1 MKTAHDTAEQ
11 HAAEHRHYYRN
22 LSINMLLTVV
32 FVSFLPLIF
41 VSGAI
46 LYQFQESYSE
56 KVMAHLRSVVNKH
69 TQNIDN
75 FLKERRNNIQ
85 FLNNSFA
92 YPQLSDEFF
101 LQRQLANLQQEYG
114 SVFSDLGVV
123 DYQGKQMTYAGPYK
137 LEHADYSDSQWFK
150 TALSS
155 PSFISDVFLGL
166 RGFPHFIVTIRSFHE
181 DKPWVLRA
189 TVDFQAFN
197 NLVRSIHFGK
207 TGIAFVINRSG
218 EFQTDTSLKK
228 ENVIQLYR
236 TIESSVKPGED
247 VQTGTYQNPE
257 TGKEM
262 IYVAR
267 FIKDGDWALIYLQ
280 DSDDAF
286 ADLRRAHWIAVAV
299 FIAGGLLIIGMAV
312 FVTRRMIGRIA
323 EADREKDLMNQ
334 QVIETGRLAALG
346 EMAAGIAHE
355 INNPVAIMVEE
366 AGWVGDLLSESEF
379 GESENLKEF
388 KRALDQI
395 KKQGLRCRDITHK
408 LLSFARGG
416 DGSQQLVRINDMV
429 EEVTSLFTHQARFKN
444 VVIEARY
451 GSDLPYI
458 EASQTEIQQVLFNLI
473 GNAIDAMENTGGKI
487 QITTGYD
494 DHMVTVEVK
503 DNGPGIPRTV
513 LSKIFDPFYTT
524 KPVGKGT
531 GLGLSICYGILN
543 RMGGKITVSSAV
555 GVGTTFRVMIP
566 DQDGQ
571 VPEDAKEEEKQ
582 HTESGETQKRIPEI
596 R

>member
-1 MKTAHDTAEQ
+1 MKTERKTLEH
-11 HAAEHRHYYRN
+11 HAAEHKHYYRN

-32 FVSFLPLIF
+32 FVSFLPMIF

-75 FLKERRNNIQ
+75 FLRERRNNIQ

-92 YPQLSDEFF
+92 CGQLSDEFF

-114 SVFSDLGVV
+114 NIFSDLGVV
-123 DYQGKQMTYAGPYK
+123 DYQGKQVAYAGPYK
-137 LEHADYSDSQWFK
+137 LEHADYSDAEWFK
-150 TALSS
+150 TAMSS

-166 RGFPHFIVTIRSFHE
+166 RGFPHFIVTVRSFHE
-181 DKPWVLRA
+181 DRPWVLRA

-197 NLVRSIHFGK
+197 NLVKNIHFGK
-207 TGIAFVINRSG
+207 TGIAFVMNHRG

-236 TIESSVKPGED
+236 NVEASVKPGED
-247 VQTGTYQNPE
+247 IQTGTYQNPE
-257 TGKEM
+257 TGRKM

-267 FIKDGDWALIYLQ
+267 FIKDGEWALIYLQ

-299 FIAGGLLIIGMAV
+299 FIAGGLLIIGMAI

-323 EADREKDLMNQ
+323 EADQEKELMNQ
-334 QVIETGRLAALG
+334 QVIETGRLASLG

-366 AGWVGDLLSESEF
+366 AGWVGDLLEEAEF
-379 GESENLKEF
+379 RESENLEEF
-388 KRALDQI
+388 KRALGQI
-395 KKQGLRCRDITHK
+395 RKQGLRCRDITHK

-429 EEVTSLFTHQARFKN
+429 EEVIGLFSHQAKFKN
-444 VVIEARY
+444 VVIEPKY
-451 GSDLPYI
+451 GFDLPYI

-473 GNAIDAMENTGGKI
+473 GNAIDAMEDTGGKV
-487 QITTGYD
+487 QIATGYD
-494 DHMVTVEVK
+494 SHMVTVEVR

-513 LSKIFDPFYTT
+513 LSRIFDPFYTT

-531 GLGLSICYGILN
+531 GLGLSICYGIVN
-543 RMGGKITVSSAV
+543 RMGGKITVSSAI
-555 GVGTTFRVMIP
+555 GVGTTFRVLIP
-566 DQDGQ
+566 DREGPDQEANQ
-571 VPEDAKEEEKQ
+571 EK
-582 HTESGETQKRIPEI
+582 
-596 R
+596 

>member
-1 MKTAHDTAEQ
+1 MKTQQNAAQH
-11 HAAEHRHYYRN
+11 HAAEHKHYYRN
-22 LSINMLLTVV
+22 LSVNMLLTVV
-32 FVSFLPLIF
+32 FVSFLPMIF

-92 YPQLSDEFF
+92 CGELSDEFF

-114 SVFSDLGVV
+114 NVFSDLGVV
-123 DYQGKQMTYAGPYK
+123 DYQGKQLAYAGPYK
-137 LEHADYSDSQWFK
+137 LEHADYSDSEWFK
-150 TALSS
+150 KALSS
-155 PSFISDVFLGL
+155 QSFISDVFLGL
-166 RGFPHFIVTIRSFHE
+166 RGFPHFIVTVRSFHE
-181 DKPWVLRA
+181 EKPWVLRA
-189 TVDFQAFN
+189 TVDFQSFN
-197 NLVRSIHFGK
+197 NLVKSIHFGK
-207 TGIAFVINRSG
+207 TGIAFVMNRRG
-218 EFQTDTSLKK
+218 EFQTGTSLKK

-236 TIESSVKPGED
+236 KVEASVKPGED
-247 VQTGTYQNPE
+247 VQTGTYRNPE
-257 TGKEM
+257 SGKEM

-312 FVTRRMIGRIA
+312 FVSRRMIGRIA

-334 QVIETGRLAALG
+334 QVIEAGRLASLG

-366 AGWVGDLLSESEF
+366 AGWVGDLMEEAEF
-379 GESENLKEF
+379 KESENLEEF
-388 KRALDQI
+388 KRALGQI

-416 DGSQQLVRINDMV
+416 DGSQQLVKINDMV
-429 EEVTSLFTHQARFKN
+429 EEVTGLFSHQAKFKN
-444 VVIEARY
+444 VVIEPRY
-451 GSDLPYI
+451 SPDLPYI
-458 EASQTEIQQVLFNLI
+458 EASQTEIQQILFNLI

-487 QITTGYD
+487 QITTGYEN
-494 DHMVTVEVK
+494 HMVTVEVR

-513 LSKIFDPFYTT
+513 LSRIFDPFYTT

-531 GLGLSICYGILN
+531 GLGLSICYGIVN
-543 RMGGKITVSSAV
+543 RMGGKITVSSAI

-566 DQDGQ
+566 DQDG
-571 VPEDAKEEEKQ
+571 PGPDSNEKTDQ
-582 HTESGETQKRIPEI
+582 EPGAQKTEKN
-596 R
+596 

>member
-1 MKTAHDTAEQ
+1 MKTERNTPEHNSAEH
-11 HAAEHRHYYRN
+11 HAAEHKHYYRN

-32 FVSFLPLIF
+32 FVSFLPMIF

-46 LYQFQESYSE
+46 LYQFQKSYSE
-56 KVMAHLRSVVNKH
+56 KVKDHLMSVVKKH
-69 TQNIDN
+69 TQNMET
-75 FLKERRNNIQ
+75 FLTERRNNIH
-85 FLNNSFA
+85 FLNNSFTYA
-92 YPQLSDEFF
+92 QLSDEFF

-114 SVFSDLGVV
+114 NVFSDLGVV
-123 DYQGKQMTYAGPYK
+123 DYQGKQVAYAGPYK
-137 LEHADYSDSQWFK
+137 LEHADYSDSEWFK
-150 TALSS
+150 TALNSQI
-155 PSFISDVFLGL
+155 FISDVFLGL
-166 RGFPHFIVTIRSFHE
+166 RGFPHFIVTVRTFHE
-181 DKPWVLRA
+181 EKPWVLRA

-197 NLVRSIHFGK
+197 NLVKSIHFGK
-207 TGIAFVINRSG
+207 TGTAFIMNRRG

-236 TIESSVKPGED
+236 NVEASVKPGED

-257 TGKEM
+257 SGREM
-262 IYVAR
+262 IWVAR
-267 FIKDGDWALIYLQ
+267 FIKDGEWALIYLQ

-286 ADLRRAHWIAVAV
+286 ADLRRAHWIALAV

-334 QVIETGRLAALG
+334 QVIEAGRLASLG

-366 AGWVGDLLSESEF
+366 AGWVGDLMDEAEF
-379 GESENLKEF
+379 KESENLQEF
-388 KRALDQI
+388 KRALGQI

-416 DGSQQLVRINDMV
+416 DGSQKLLRINDMV
-429 EEVTSLFTHQARFKN
+429 EEIIGLFSHQAKFKN
-444 VVIEARY
+444 VVIEPKY
-451 GSDLPYI
+451 GLDLPYI

-473 GNAIDAMENTGGKI
+473 GNAIDAMEETGGKI
-487 QITTGYD
+487 QIATGYD
-494 DHMVTVEVK
+494 GHMVTLEVK

-513 LSKIFDPFYTT
+513 LSRIFDPFYTT

-531 GLGLSICYGILN
+531 GLGLSICYGIVN

-555 GVGTTFRVMIP
+555 GVGTTFTVLLP
-566 DQDGQ
+566 DQDGP
-571 VPEDAKEEEKQ
+571 VPEEDKDGEKQ
-582 HTESGETQKRIPEI
+582 QTEAEKTQ
-596 R
+596 

>member
-1 MKTAHDTAEQ
+1 MKSEHGRPEHHVAEN
-11 HAAEHRHYYRN
+11 RHYYRS
-22 LSINMLLTVV
+22 LSVSMLITMVV
-32 FVSFLPLIF
+32 VSFLPMIF

-46 LYQFQESYSE
+46 LYQFQKSYSE
-56 KVMAHLRSVVNKH
+56 KVKDHLMSVVKKH
-69 TQNIDN
+69 TQNMEN
-75 FLKERRNNIQ
+75 FLTERRNNIH
-85 FLNNSFA
+85 FLNNSFTYA
-92 YPQLSDEFF
+92 QLSDEFF

-114 SVFSDLGVV
+114 NVFSDLGVV
-123 DYQGKQMTYAGPYK
+123 DYQGKQVAYAGPYK
-137 LEHADYSDSQWFK
+137 LEHADYSDAEWFK

-155 PSFISDVFLGL
+155 QIFISDVFLGL
-166 RGFPHFIVTIRSFHE
+166 RGFPHFIVTVRTFHE
-181 DKPWVLRA
+181 EKPWVLRA

-197 NLVRSIHFGK
+197 NLVRNIHFGK
-207 TGIAFVINRSG
+207 TGTAFIMNHKG
-218 EFQTDTSLKK
+218 EFQTETSLKK

-236 TIESSVKPGED
+236 NVEASVKPGED
-247 VQTGTYQNPE
+247 IQTGTYQNPE
-257 TGKEM
+257 SGKEM
-262 IYVAR
+262 IWVAR
-267 FIKDGDWALIYLQ
+267 FIKDGEWALIYLQ

-286 ADLRRAHWIAVAV
+286 ADLRRAHWIALAV
-299 FIAGGLLIIGMAV
+299 FIAGGLLIIGMAI

-323 EADREKDLMNQ
+323 EADREKELMNQ
-334 QVIETGRLAALG
+334 QVIETGRLASLG

-366 AGWVGDLLSESEF
+366 AGWVGDLLDEAEF
-379 GESENLKEF
+379 KESENLEEF
-388 KRALDQI
+388 KRALGQI

-429 EEVTSLFTHQARFKN
+429 EEVIGLFSHQARFKN
-444 VVIEARY
+444 VVIEPKY
-451 GSDLPYI
+451 GFDLPYI

-473 GNAIDAMENTGGKI
+473 GNAIDAMEENGGKI

-494 DHMVTVEVK
+494 THMVTVEVR

-513 LSKIFDPFYTT
+513 LSRIFDPFYTT

-555 GVGTTFRVMIP
+555 GVGTTFRVLIPDRGGP
-566 DQDGQ
+566 DQDRDDKTEQ
-571 VPEDAKEEEKQ
+571 KTPIQKTEKN
-582 HTESGETQKRIPEI
+582 
-596 R
+596 